1 METTITV
8 MECEY
13 IGSTVNGNSRYR
25 ITDQTGKSYRTKADA
40 NFAHGIVSGRRKGTH
55 KPLKDLR
62 DLMRDLWAD
71 LQSIAAT
78 DIVRRTHKH

>member
-1 METTITV
+1 MNAITT
-8 MECEY
+8 
-13 IGSTVNGNSRYR
+13 
-25 ITDQTGKSYRTKADA
+25 
-40 NFAHGIVSGRRKGTH
+40 SGRRKGTY

-71 LQSIAAT
+71 LQSIATA